1 MKNLKN
7 TTWDML
13 FGCLLGDAHIE
24 RSGLN
29 MAYLTFEQ
37 SIKHK
42 DYVMHIY
49 ELLKAEGLMLHDV
62 KTYKRIDSR
71 YGSTN
76 ESIYFKTHSSEL
88 LHSFIDLFLVND
100 KKILPLDIEKH
111 LNPITLAYWICDD
124 GQAVKNGGVTLC
136 TDNYSLT
143 EVNLLIQALVN
154 RYELN
159 CSIHN
164 KKGKNGKVYHRVYI
178 KKNSFDNLKP
188 LLIPHI
194 HKSFLYKLHL

>member
-1 MKNLKN
+1 
-7 TTWDML
+7 ML

-24 RSGLN
+24 RSGVN

-88 LHSFIDLFLVND
+88 LHSFINLFLVND
-100 KKILPLDIEKH
+100 KKILLPSGPGYRK
-111 LNPITLAYWICDD
+111 T
-124 GQAVKNGGVTLC
+124 
-136 TDNYSLT
+136 S
-143 EVNLLIQALVN
+143 
-154 RYELN
+154 
-159 CSIHN
+159 
-164 KKGKNGKVYHRVYI
+164 
-178 KKNSFDNLKP
+178 
-188 LLIPHI
+188 
-194 HKSFLYKLHL
+194 

>member
-1 MKNLKN
+1 M
-7 TTWDML
+7 T
-13 FGCLLGDAHIE
+13 
-24 RSGLN
+24 
-29 MAYLTFEQ
+29 
-37 SIKHK
+37 
-42 DYVMHIY
+42 
-49 ELLKAEGLMLHDV
+49 
-62 KTYKRIDSR
+62 
-71 YGSTN
+71 
-76 ESIYFKTHSSEL
+76 
-88 LHSFIDLFLVND
+88 
-100 KKILPLDIEKH
+100 KKYYCPPGPDIEKH

-154 RYELN
+154 RYELK

-178 KKNSFDNLKP
+178 KKNSFDKLKP